1 MAGSKV
7 MPGTGSGG
15 KTMPVAERDGPG
27 ITGASPMLEFRDVRF
42 QYDSED
48 FSIIDRLSFTVKKG
62 EFVSVI
68 GPSG

>member
-1 MAGSKV
+1 MAESRV
-7 MPGTGSGG
+7 RP
-15 KTMPVAERDGPG
+15 
-27 ITGASPMLEFRDVRF
+27 GASPMLEFRDVRF

-68 GPSG
+68 APPAAEKAPFSAS